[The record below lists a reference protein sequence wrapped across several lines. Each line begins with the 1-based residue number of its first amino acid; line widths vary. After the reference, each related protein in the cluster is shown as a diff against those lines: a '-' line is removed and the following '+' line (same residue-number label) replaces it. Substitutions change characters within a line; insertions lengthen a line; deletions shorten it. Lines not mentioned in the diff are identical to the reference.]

1 VEPAQAKAKLAEV
14 RRAVQTAVVGRDET
28 LDDVL
33 AGIIA
38 DGHLLIEDRP
48 GLGKTL
54 IARSMASALGLD
66 FKRIQFTADL
76 LPHDITGGEV
86 FDAARASFTFRP
98 GPIFTH
104 LLLADEINR
113 APPKVQSAL
122 LEAMQEYQVTGDG
135 GTRPLERPF
144 LVLATQNPLELEGT
158 YPLPEA
164 QIDRFLMRLSVG
176 YPTPQEERTILERR
190 RARGQDAV
198 TVPAVLDRA
207 GLLEVQAAAERI
219 EVDPAVLGYAVD
231 LVGATRSDP
240 RAEVGASPRGSLAL
254 LKLGR
259 ARALLDGRAFVVPDD
274 VKRSA
279 LPGLAHRIL
288 VKPEPWIRGVRGID
302 VVKAALERVPV
313 PKIP

>member
-1 VEPAQAKAKLAEV
+1 
-14 RRAVQTAVVGRDET
+14 
-28 LDDVL
+28 
-33 AGIIA
+33 
-38 DGHLLIEDRP
+38 
-48 GLGKTL
+48 
-54 IARSMASALGLD
+54 
-66 FKRIQFTADL
+66 
-76 LPHDITGGEV
+76 
-86 FDAARASFTFRP
+86 
-98 GPIFTH
+98 
-104 LLLADEINR
+104 
-113 APPKVQSAL
+113 
-122 LEAMQEYQVTGDG
+122 
-135 GTRPLERPF
+135 
-144 LVLATQNPLELEGT
+144 
-158 YPLPEA
+158 
-164 QIDRFLMRLSVG
+164 
-176 YPTPQEERTILERR
+176 
-190 RARGQDAV
+190 
-198 TVPAVLDRA
+198 VPAVLDRA